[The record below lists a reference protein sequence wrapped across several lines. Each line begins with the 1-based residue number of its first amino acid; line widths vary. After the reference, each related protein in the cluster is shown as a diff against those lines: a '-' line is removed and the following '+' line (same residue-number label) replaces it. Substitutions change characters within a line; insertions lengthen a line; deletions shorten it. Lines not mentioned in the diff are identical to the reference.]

1 MFPSVEPSNGTGL
14 LSLCRF
20 CQGCIIAMRGYD
32 FREGQLA
39 KVERGTGPRRG
50 QKMSVSLTSFRDFI
64 ANLKLNGQ
72 IALERQQIGAMP
84 AGAGCSRLQGP
95 RSGLPS

>member
-1 MFPSVEPSNGTGL
+1 
-14 LSLCRF
+14 
-20 CQGCIIAMRGYD
+20 
-32 FREGQLA
+32 
-39 KVERGTGPRRG
+39 
-50 QKMSVSLTSFRDFI
+50 MSVSLTSFRDLI